1 VSGNDNPGLLLDT
14 LAMTVPLEI
23 GRLRDAGE
31 DARGC
36 LAARLRLPQPEGEN
50 ALRGADAMLYGGKG
64 AELAFAGF
72 ATVLAV
78 LSFTPGG
85 VRFGA
90 LAWCAAHMRERWPDG
105 DAICPACLR
114 EEIAA
119 GAR

>member
-1 VSGNDNPGLLLDT
+1 VSGRDNPGLLLDA
-14 LAMTVPLEI
+14 LAMAVPLEI

-31 DARGC
+31 DARDG

-64 AELAFAGF
+64 GGQAFAGF
-72 ATVLAV
+72 AAAIAVLA
-78 LSFTPGG
+78 FAPGG

-105 DAICPACLR
+105 EKACPACLR
-114 EEIAA
+114 EERERRAA
-119 GAR
+119 